1 LGTPGNAGQRQPRAL
16 VVDDAAEQLGL
27 VSGLLSKEGFDV
39 RGASEGEEALR
50 VARTHEPDLIVL
62 DLSLPGIDG
71 VEVCRRLRVF
81 SDAYV
86 IMLTSRTEEVDLLV
100 GLSVGADDYIT
111 KPFSPRELTARVR
124 TLLRR
129 PRDQGRSSRVRQF
142 GELEV
147 DADARTVR
155 VGGREVEL
163 TRIEFDL
170 LDALTERPRLTYQR
184 SVLLERVWGPNWFG
198 DAHIVEVHMANLRA
212 KLGDDPR
219 RPRYIKTV
227 RGIGYRM
234 VDAGSTA

>member
-1 LGTPGNAGQRQPRAL
+1 LGTPGNAGSAGQRQPRAL
-16 VVDDAAEQLGL
+16 AVDDAAEQLNL
-27 VSGLLSKEGFDV
+27 VTGLLTKEGFDV
-39 RGASEGEEALR
+39 RGASDGEEALR

-62 DLSLPGIDG
+62 DLSLPGVDG

-86 IMLTSRTEEVDLLV
+86 IMLTSRAEEIDLLV

-129 PRDQGRSSRVRQF
+129 PRDQGRASRVRQF

-155 VGGREVEL
+155 LGGQEVEL

-184 SVLLERVWGPNWFG
+184 
-198 DAHIVEVHMANLRA
+198 
-212 KLGDDPR
+212 
-219 RPRYIKTV
+219 YIAASHAPAWAPGRKQ
-227 RGIGYRM
+227 RIPPPS
-234 VDAGSTA
+234 D

>member
-1 LGTPGNAGQRQPRAL
+1 VSTPGIAGQRRPRGL
-16 VVDDAAEQLGL
+16 VVDDAAEQLNL
-27 VSGLLSKEGFDV
+27 VSALLAKEGFDV
-39 RGASEGEEALR
+39 RSAADGEEALR
-50 VARTHEPDLIVL
+50 LARTHEPDVVVL
-62 DLSLPGIDG
+62 DLSLPGVDG

-86 IMLTSRTEEVDLLV
+86 IMLTSRTEEIDLLV
-100 GLSVGADDYIT
+100 GLSVGADDYMT

-124 TLLRR
+124 TLQRR
-129 PRDQGRSSRVRQF
+129 PREQDRSNRVRKF

-155 VGGREVEL
+155 VADEEVEL

-184 SVLLERVWGPNWFG
+184 ATLLERVWGPNWFG
-198 DAHIVEVHMANLRA
+198 DSHVVEVHMANLRN
-212 KLGDDPR
+212 KLGDDPK
-219 RPRYIKTV
+219 RPRFIKTV

-234 VDAGSTA
+234 VDAR

>member
-1 LGTPGNAGQRQPRAL
+1 VSTPGIAGQRQPRGL
-16 VVDDAAEQLGL
+16 VVDDAAEQLNL
-27 VSGLLSKEGFDV
+27 VSALLSKEGFDV
-39 RGASEGEEALR
+39 RAAADGEEALR
-50 VARTHEPDLIVL
+50 IARTHEPDLVVL
-62 DLSLPGIDG
+62 DLSLPGVDG

-86 IMLTSRTEEVDLLV
+86 IMLTSRTEEIDLLV

-111 KPFSPRELTARVR
+111 KPFSPRELTARAR

-129 PRDQGRSSRVRQF
+129 PRDQGRSTRVRQF

-147 DADARTVR
+147 DADARIVR
-155 VGGREVEL
+155 IAGQEVEL

-184 SVLLERVWGPNWFG
+184 AVLLERVWGTNWFG
-198 DAHIVEVHMANLRA
+198 DSHVVDVHMANLRA
-212 KLGDDPR
+212 KLGDDSR

-234 VDAGSTA
+234 VGAD

>member
-1 LGTPGNAGQRQPRAL
+1 MSTPGIAGQRQPRGL
-16 VVDDAAEQLGL
+16 VVDDAAEQLNL
-27 VSGLLSKEGFDV
+27 VSALLSKEGFDV
-39 RGASEGEEALR
+39 RAAADGEEALR
-50 VARTHEPDLIVL
+50 IARTHEPDLVVL
-62 DLSLPGIDG
+62 DLSLPGVDG

-86 IMLTSRTEEVDLLV
+86 IMLTSRTEEIDLLV

-111 KPFSPRELTARVR
+111 KPFSPRELTARAR

-129 PRDQGRSSRVRQF
+129 PRDQGRSTRVRQF

-147 DADARTVR
+147 DADARIVR
-155 VGGREVEL
+155 IAGQEVEL

-184 SVLLERVWGPNWFG
+184 AVLLERVWGTNWFG
-198 DAHIVEVHMANLRA
+198 DSHVVDVHMANLRA
-212 KLGDDPR
+212 KLGDDSR

-234 VDAGSTA
+234 VGAG

>member
-1 LGTPGNAGQRQPRAL
+1 
-16 VVDDAAEQLGL
+16 VVDDAAEQLNL

-39 RGASEGEEALR
+39 RSAADGENALR
-50 VARTHEPDLIVL
+50 LARTHEPDLVVL
-62 DLSLPGIDG
+62 DLSLPGVDG
-71 VEVCRRLRVF
+71 VEVCRQLRVF

-86 IMLTSRTEEVDLLV
+86 IMLTSRTEEIDLLV

-129 PRDQGRSSRVRQF
+129 PRDQGRNARMRQF

-147 DADARTVR
+147 DADARIVR
-155 VGGREVEL
+155 VAGQEVEL

-184 SVLLERVWGPNWFG
+184 TVLLERVWGPNWFG
-198 DAHIVEVHMANLRA
+198 DSHLVDVHMANLRA

-219 RPRYIKTV
+219 HPRFIKTV

-234 VDAGSTA
+234 LAAS

>member
-1 LGTPGNAGQRQPRAL
+1 
-16 VVDDAAEQLGL
+16 VVDDAAEQLNL
-27 VSGLLSKEGFDV
+27 VSALLSKEGFDV
-39 RGASEGEEALR
+39 RAAADGEEALR
-50 VARTHEPDLIVL
+50 IARTHEPDLVVL
-62 DLSLPGIDG
+62 DLSLPGVDG

-86 IMLTSRTEEVDLLV
+86 IMLTSRTEEIDLLV

-111 KPFSPRELTARVR
+111 KPFSPRELTARAR

-129 PRDQGRSSRVRQF
+129 PRDQGRSTRVRQF

-147 DADARTVR
+147 DADARIVR
-155 VGGREVEL
+155 IAGQEVEL

-184 SVLLERVWGPNWFG
+184 AVLLERVWGTNWFG
-198 DAHIVEVHMANLRA
+198 DSHVVDVHMANLRA
-212 KLGDDPR
+212 KLGDDSR

-227 RGIGYRM
+227 RGISYRM
-234 VDAGSTA
+234 VGAG

>member
-1 LGTPGNAGQRQPRAL
+1 VSTPGIAGQRQPRGL
-16 VVDDAAEQLGL
+16 VVDDAAEQLNL
-27 VSGLLSKEGFDV
+27 VSALLSKEGFDV
-39 RGASEGEEALR
+39 RAAADGEEALR
-50 VARTHEPDLIVL
+50 IARTHEPDLVVL
-62 DLSLPGIDG
+62 DLSLPGVDG

-86 IMLTSRTEEVDLLV
+86 IMLTSRTEEIDLLV

-111 KPFSPRELTARVR
+111 KPFSPRELTARAR

-129 PRDQGRSSRVRQF
+129 PRDQGRSTRVRQF

-147 DADARTVR
+147 DADARIVR
-155 VGGREVEL
+155 IAGQEVEL
-163 TRIEFDL
+163 TRMEFDL

-184 SVLLERVWGPNWFG
+184 AVLLERVWGTNWFG
-198 DAHIVEVHMANLRA
+198 DSHVVDVHMANLRA
-212 KLGDDPR
+212 KLGDDSR

-234 VDAGSTA
+234 VGAD

>member
-1 LGTPGNAGQRQPRAL
+1 
-16 VVDDAAEQLGL
+16 VVDDAAEQLNL
-27 VSGLLSKEGFDV
+27 VSALLSKEGFDV
-39 RGASEGEEALR
+39 RAAADGEEALR
-50 VARTHEPDLIVL
+50 IARTHEPDLVVL
-62 DLSLPGIDG
+62 DLSLPGVDG

-86 IMLTSRTEEVDLLV
+86 IMLTSRTEEIDLLV

-111 KPFSPRELTARVR
+111 KPFSPRELTARAR

-129 PRDQGRSSRVRQF
+129 PRDQGRSTRVRQF

-147 DADARTVR
+147 DADARIVR
-155 VGGREVEL
+155 IAGQEVEL

-184 SVLLERVWGPNWFG
+184 AVLLERVWGTNWFG
-198 DAHIVEVHMANLRA
+198 DSHVVDVHMANLRA
-212 KLGDDPR
+212 KLGDDSR

-234 VDAGSTA
+234 VGAG

>member
-1 LGTPGNAGQRQPRAL
+1 MSTPGIAGQRRPRGL
-16 VVDDAAEQLGL
+16 VVDDAAEQLNL
-27 VSGLLSKEGFDV
+27 VSALLAKEGFDV
-39 RGASEGEEALR
+39 RSAADGEEALR
-50 VARTHEPDLIVL
+50 LARTHEPDVVVL
-62 DLSLPGIDG
+62 DLSLPGVDG

-86 IMLTSRTEEVDLLV
+86 IMLTSRTEEIDLLV
-100 GLSVGADDYIT
+100 GLSVGADDYMT

-124 TLLRR
+124 TLQRR
-129 PRDQGRSSRVRQF
+129 PRDQDRSNRVRKF

-155 VGGREVEL
+155 VADEEVEL

-184 SVLLERVWGPNWFG
+184 ATLLERVWGPNWFG
-198 DAHIVEVHMANLRA
+198 DSHVVEVHMANLRN
-212 KLGDDPR
+212 KLGDDPK
-219 RPRYIKTV
+219 RPRFIKTV

-234 VDAGSTA
+234 VDAR

>member
-1 LGTPGNAGQRQPRAL
+1 LSTPGSAAQRQPRGL
-16 VVDDAAEQLGL
+16 VVDDAAEQLNL

-39 RGASEGEEALR
+39 RGAADGEEALR
-50 VARTHEPDLIVL
+50 LARTHEPDVVVL
-62 DLSLPGIDG
+62 DVSLPGIDG
-71 VEVCRRLRVF
+71 VEVCRRLRIF

-86 IMLTSRTEEVDLLV
+86 IMLTSRTEEIDLIV

-124 TLLRR
+124 TMLRR
-129 PRDQGRSSRVRQF
+129 PRDQGRSSQVRKF
-142 GELEV
+142 GDLEV

-155 VGGREVEL
+155 IAGQEVEL

-170 LDALTERPRLTYQR
+170 LDALTERPRMTYKR
-184 SVLLERVWGPNWFG
+184 TVLLERVWGQNWFG

-212 KLGDDPR
+212 KIGDDPR
-219 RPRYIKTV
+219 RPRYIKTI

-234 VDAGSTA
+234 VEAS

>member
-1 LGTPGNAGQRQPRAL
+1 LGKPGNAGQRQPRAL

-86 IMLTSRTEEVDLLV
+86 IMLTSRTEEIDLLV